1 MKRRFIK
8 KSFRLNDSL
17 VSIPEDKKDLIDYAN
32 RLNLLNDIPLTYL
45 LTDPSDLPEES
56 IRFGIVDI
64 NWTDAYI
71 DGAFSIGRV
80 CGEDGATD
88 KKLLGSYK
96 NFTCNKLKYLDTP
109 RMKKMHPTHSIKHSL
124 LLKSKMNQAEPLEDL
139 SEISVV
145 LIHSELVNLKKGIHF
160 LGYKTVKNQETEVDE
175 QLKTLRIEKI
185 SNDIMI
191 CLFSGIIN
199 KLVIEEPLTG
209 LKFGCKYVS
218 NEQGKMERTIDIR
231 SAKDDS
237 FGKME
242 GAMPIGNWVEE
253 SGRIKA
259 KELSGQIG
267 ALLSE
272 KGWIDIV
279 PTTGKLANF
288 SPSRFSF
295 EMLSIPH
302 RYVFLAETQDTN
314 K

>member
-8 KSFRLNDSL
+8 KGFRLNDSL

-80 CGEDGATD
+80 CGEDSATD

-124 LLKSKMNQAEPLEDL
+124 LLKSKMNQGESLENL

-145 LIHSELVNLKKGIHF
+145 LIRSELINLKKGFHF
-160 LGYKTVKNQETEVDE
+160 LGYKTENNQEE
-175 QLKTLRIEKI
+175 QLNTLRIEKI

-191 CLFSGIIN
+191 CLFSGIID
-199 KLVIEEPLTG
+199 KFIIEEPLTG
-209 LKFGCKYVS
+209 LKFGCKYT
-218 NEQGKMERTIDIR
+218 NTEEGKTERTIDIR
-231 SAKDDS
+231 SAKEED
-237 FGKME
+237 FGKTE
-242 GAMPIGNWVEE
+242 ATMPIDDCVED
-253 SGRIKA
+253 SGRINVVK
-259 KELSGQIG
+259 LSDKIG
-267 ALLSE
+267 SLL
-272 KGWIDIV
+272 KDNKLIDY
-279 PTTGKLANF
+279 TTSPETPAEF
-288 SPSRFSF
+288 SPSRFTF